1 MQTLLIVP
9 RLLPEVRA
17 GHKRHTIRW
26 RERAISPG
34 PLCYINADDPQD
46 IVNVRV
52 TGVARM
58 PLSSVAEYLGKSD
71 EWPDAVLLEGM
82 REHYPEIRLD
92 SEVEVIHHS
101 APLGKETDCADLL
114 ALLTHLE
121 CSLHQQQRH
130 DRNWLEAL
138 LHPDFSEIT
147 RSGVLVNREETI
159 NALSQETNASGL
171 IASDFRLLITGDDSA
186 TLIYRTILPDGTRAA
201 LRSSCWVLSAKGCW
215 QMMFHQGTPAE
226 S

>member
-1 MQTLLIVP
+1 MQTLMIVP

-17 GHKRHTIRW
+17 GLKRHTIRW

-52 TGVARM
+52 TGVVSM
-58 PLSSVAEYLGKSD
+58 PLSSVAAYLGKAA

-101 APLGKETDCADLL
+101 APLGSGTDRAGLL
-114 ALLTHLE
+114 ELLIHLE
-121 CSLHQQQRH
+121 SSLHQQQRH
-130 DRNWLEAL
+130 DQNWLEAL

-147 RSGVLVNREETI
+147 RSGVLVTREETI
-159 NALSQETNASGL
+159 GALSQETNTPGL
-171 IASDFRLLITGDDSA
+171 IASDFRLLVTGDSSA
-186 TLIYRTILPDGTRAA
+186 TLIYRTTSTDGTRAA
-201 LRSSCWVLSAKGCW
+201 LRSSCWVWSAKGGW
-215 QMMFHQGTPAE
+215 QMIFHQGTPTGI
-226 S
+226 